1 MSATLRKL
9 LLVAPLTILFSTA
22 CFAQTTTAVEGD
34 VKGDDGQPLKG
45 AVIKIVRTDIK
56 SNYNTKTDKKGH
68 YYYGGLQAGTYRVSI
83 EVDGKERGFQDH
95 VVLHLQPEPQPVNFD
110 LKAQAATAPAGGT
123 QELTKEQERG
133 MTNEQKAA
141 YEKNKSVKEE
151 AIKKNKEL
159 NDAFNAGIA
168 GQEAA
173 AAAQSPEDKAKQWDI
188 AVQSFEKAST
198 LDPNQNV
205 VWGRLGDS
213 YSGLAKTKTGADQEA
228 VLAKAVD
235 AYQKAIAL
243 KAEAPEYHN
252 NYALALA
259 GEKKFTEAQAELQK
273 AAQLDPTNGGK
284 YYYNMGAVLVNTGQ
298 LDPAGDAFKKAIELD
313 PNYADAYY
321 QYGITLMGKA
331 TTGSDGKMIPVP
343 GTAEAFNK
351 YLQLAPNGRDAE
363 TAKAMLDQI
372 GAKIETNF
380 AKPTTTQKK
389 KQQ

>member
-1 MSATLRKL
+1 MPASLRKL
-9 LLVAPLTILFSTA
+9 FLAAPLTILFSAA

-56 SNYNTKTDKKGH
+56 SNYSTKTDKKGH

-83 EVDGKERGFQDH
+83 EVDGKERGSQEH
-95 VVLHLQPEPQPVNFD
+95 IVLHLGPDPQPVNFD
-110 LKAQAATAPAGGT
+110 LKALAATKPAAGG
-123 QELTKEQERG
+123 QELTKEQERS
-133 MTNEQKAA
+133 MTPEEKAK
-141 YEKNKSVKEE
+141 YEKNKSAKEE
-151 AIKKNKEL
+151 ALKKNKEL

-168 GQEAA
+168 
-173 AAAQSPEDKAKQWDI
+173 AQDAKQWDA

-205 VWGRLGDS
+205 VWGRLADS
-213 YSGLAKTKTGADQEA
+213 YSALAKSKTGADQGA
-228 VLAKAVD
+228 ALGKAVES
-235 AYQKAIAL
+235 YQKAIAL
-243 KAEAPEYHN
+243 KPEAPEYHN

-259 GEKKFTEAQAELQK
+259 SEKKFAEAQAELQK

-313 PNYADAYY
+313 PNYADAYF

-331 TTGSDGKMIPVP
+331 TTGSDGKMIPVA

-351 YLQLAPNGRDAE
+351 YLELAPNGRDAE
-363 TAKAMLDQI
+363 TAKAMLQQI
-372 GAKIETNF
+372 GAKVETNF
-380 AKPTTTQKK
+380 AKPTTQKK

>member
-1 MSATLRKL
+1 MPATLRKL
-9 LLVAPLTILFSTA
+9 LLAAPLTILFSAA

-56 SNYNTKTDKKGH
+56 SNYSTKTDKKGH

-83 EVDGKERGFQDH
+83 EVDGKERGFQEH
-95 VVLHLQPEPQPVNFD
+95 VVLHLTPDPQPVNFD
-110 LKAQAATAPAGGT
+110 LKAAAANKAAGVAGAPP
-123 QELTKEQERG
+123 ELTKEQERS
-133 MTNEQKAA
+133 MTPEEKAK
-141 YEKNKSVKEE
+141 YEKGRSAKEE

-168 GQEAA
+168 AQEA
-173 AAAQSPEDKAKQWDI
+173 KNWDV
-188 AVQSFEKAST
+188 AVQSFEKAAT

-213 YSGLAKTKTGADQEA
+213 YSAIAKSKTGPDQEA
-228 VLAKAVD
+228 ALAKAVD
-235 AYQKAIAL
+235 SYQKAIAL

-259 GEKKFTEAQAELQK
+259 AQKKFAEAQAELQK
-273 AAQLDPTNGGK
+273 AAQLDPSNGGK

-313 PNYADAYY
+313 PTYADAYY
-321 QYGITLMGKA
+321 QYGLTLMGKA
-331 TTGSDGKMIPVP
+331 TTSADGKMIPVA

-351 YLQLAPNGRDAE
+351 YLELAPNGKDAE
-363 TAKAMLDQI
+363 TAKAMLEQI
-372 GAKIETNF
+372 GAKVDTQF
-380 AKPTTTQKK
+380 AKPTTQKK